1 MIISTHF
8 AQNWA
13 LLKVPPLDMCTSHTL
28 STVLSKSSPKLIW
41 TVEVMEIAC
50 TGAQYINKIH
60 FFQFWKF
67 YTMSFVLVAA
77 AVLKYAVVPGVL
89 VWPCQIP
96 DLTIVHYEMPFMLS
110 SNKSGTHLFQVGHKT
125 I

>member
-1 MIISTHF
+1 MMLKLWFFQSPMIISTHF

-60 FFQFWKF
+60 FFNFGNFTQ
-67 YTMSFVLVAA
+67 
-77 AVLKYAVVPGVL
+77 
-89 VWPCQIP
+89 C
-96 DLTIVHYEMPFMLS
+96 
-110 SNKSGTHLFQVGHKT
+110 HLFLLLMLF
-125 I
+125 